1 MAARA
6 CGSTGGKRDPK
17 KSAQHFLPK
26 KRLKYAFVASSA
38 DGFSVKR
45 MCKVLRVT
53 RSGYYAWSKRQ
64 PSQREQSN
72 QALLESIQQIFHTS
86 HRTYG
91 SPRIWASLRRK
102 GYVCGHNRVAR
113 LMHTYGIVARRRRR
127 RIPLTTQRQP
137 GVIPAP
143 NLLQRDFSAD
153 RPNRKWVTDI
163 TYIDTAEGWLYL
175 ASVMDLFSR
184 KVVGWAMS
192 DKIDSALSTN
202 ALRMAW
208 TNRRP
213 LRGLLHHS
221 DQGRQFTGAAYQQML
236 AEMGCMV
243 SMNRTGE
250 CYDNASMESFF
261 ATLKTECVTK
271 QFASRAEARRTI
283 FEYLEGWYN
292 RQRLH
297 SSLDYRSPAEFEAS
311 SGH

>member
-1 MAARA
+1 M
-6 CGSTGGKRDPK
+6 
-17 KSAQHFLPK
+17 
-26 KRLKYAFVASSA
+26 KYAFISSHESV
-38 DGFSVKR
+38 FSVKR
-45 MCKVLRVT
+45 MCKVLKVT
-53 RSGYYAWSKRQ
+53 RSGYYAWYKRPPSKR
-64 PSQREQSN
+64 EHAN
-72 QALLESIQQIFHTS
+72 LALLELIKKIYQAS
-86 HRTYG
+86 RKTYG
-91 SPRIWASLRRK
+91 SPRICASLRRK
-102 GYVCGHNRVAR
+102 GYPCGHNRVAR
-113 LMHTYGIVARRRRR
+113 LMAMHGIVARRRHRR
-127 RIPLTTQRQP
+127 FPVTTQRQP
-137 GVIPAP
+137 GAVPAP
-143 NLLQRDFSAD
+143 NLLKRDFHAD

-192 DKIDSALSTN
+192 DKIDSDLATR

-208 TNRRP
+208 ITRQP

-236 AEMGCMV
+236 AEMGCQV
-243 SMNRTGE
+243 SMSRTGE

-261 ATLKTECVTK
+261 ATLKSECVTK
-271 QFASRAEARRTI
+271 QFPTRAEARRTI

-297 SSLDYRSPAEFEAS
+297 SSLDYLSPAEFEAT

>member
-1 MAARA
+1 M
-6 CGSTGGKRDPK
+6 
-17 KSAQHFLPK
+17 
-26 KRLKYAFVASSA
+26 KYAFIASHE
-38 DGFSVKR
+38 GYFSVKK
-45 MCKVLRVT
+45 MCQVLKVT
-53 RSGYYAWSKRQ
+53 RSGYYAWRNRP

-72 QALLESIQQIFHTS
+72 QVLLELIRKVFQVS

-91 SPRIWASLRRK
+91 SLRIHAYLRRH
-102 GYVCGHNRVAR
+102 GLSCGHNRVAR
-113 LMHTYGIVARRRRR
+113 LMHLHGIVARSRRRR
-127 RIPLTTQRQP
+127 FPITTQRQC
-137 GVIPAP
+137 GVMPAP

-153 RPNRKWVTDI
+153 RPNQKWVTDI

-175 ASVMDLFSR
+175 ASVLDLYSR

-192 DKIDSALSTN
+192 DKIDSTLAVT

-208 TNRRP
+208 TTRRP

-221 DQGRQFTGAAYQQML
+221 DQGRQFTGETYQQVL
-236 AEMGCMV
+236 TEMGCQV

-250 CYDNASMESFF
+250 CYDNATMESFF
-261 ATLKTECVTK
+261 ATLKTECVTR

-283 FEYLEGWYN
+283 FEYVEGWYN

-297 SSLDYRSPAEFEAS
+297 SSLDYFSPVEFEAL

>member
-1 MAARA
+1 M
-6 CGSTGGKRDPK
+6 
-17 KSAQHFLPK
+17 
-26 KRLKYAFVASSA
+26 KYAFVSSHESL
-38 DGFSVKR
+38 FSVKR
-45 MCKVLRVT
+45 MCQVLKVT
-53 RSGYYAWSKRQ
+53 RSGYYAWGKRSPSKQ
-64 PSQREQSN
+64 EQSN
-72 QALLESIQQIFHTS
+72 QSLLELIQQIFQTS
-86 HRTYG
+86 RRTYG
-91 SPRIWASLRRK
+91 SPRICASLRRR

-113 LMHTYGIVARRRRR
+113 LMHFHGIVARRRHRR
-127 RIPLTTQRQP
+127 YPITTQRQP
-137 GVIPAP
+137 GLVPAP

-192 DKIDSALSTN
+192 DQIDSALSTN

-208 TNRRP
+208 ITRRP
-213 LRGLLHHS
+213 LSGLLHHS

-236 AEMGCMV
+236 ADMGCQV

-250 CYDNASMESFF
+250 CYDNATMESFF

-292 RQRLH
+292 HQRLH
-297 SSLDYRSPAEFEAS
+297 SSLDYLSPAEFEAS